1 MRAQKL
7 IEHTS
12 WISNG
17 EWLCNTAS
25 THCWLTFIRWPPCA
39 HYSFPNIMD
48 KPTKS
53 AHTICL
59 QYGISAA
66 HMPML
71 SMIFPIE
78 WVMDL
83 PFACILLHCLIHQ
96 RDHRQWFTYSGDKDL
111 NFGSVALFCFACY
124 YINPCIYLGESIHV
138 WAKTSHCYAH
148 DLWRN
153 LPLLPLSISCFC
165 KANTVS
171 ISRLESNSLLSTFI
185 ISRNRWGNGE
195 RVTQLAH
202 IDTHRIDSNF
212 N

>member
-1 MRAQKL
+1 M
-7 IEHTS
+7 E
-12 WISNG
+12 NG
-17 EWLCNTAS
+17 CAIQS
-25 THCWLTFIRWPPCA
+25 VRCRWLTFIRWPPCA

-96 RDHRQWFTYSGDKDL
+96 RDHRQWLTYSGDKDL

-124 YINPCIYLGESIHV
+124 YISPCIIWVRVFMCEQKRVIVTLTIYEEIF
-138 WAKTSHCYAH
+138 HCC
-148 DLWRN
+148 R
-153 LPLLPLSISCFC
+153 
-165 KANTVS
+165 
-171 ISRLESNSLLSTFI
+171 
-185 ISRNRWGNGE
+185 
-195 RVTQLAH
+195 
-202 IDTHRIDSNF
+202 
-212 N
+212 